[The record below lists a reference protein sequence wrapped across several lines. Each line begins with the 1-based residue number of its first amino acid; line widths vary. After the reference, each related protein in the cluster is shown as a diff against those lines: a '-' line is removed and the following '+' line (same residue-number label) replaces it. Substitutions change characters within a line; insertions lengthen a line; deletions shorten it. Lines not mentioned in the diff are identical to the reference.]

1 VPQRSTVVRWRG
13 ALEGLLPPDHLARF
27 VWRVVSTLDFS
38 DLEVG
43 YRSVQG
49 GPGRSPYH
57 PRLLAALWIYGMT
70 QGIETAAAIAQ
81 ACRVRDDFRW
91 LTGGLCPS
99 DQTLL
104 NLVAGAPAGLSSI
117 WVHLLEAMH
126 CAGHLDLSALVED
139 GTKLRANASP
149 RSFHTAAELTDIVQ
163 DRARQLATKLE
174 RLGEQAQQPPHR
186 AKLRAL
192 AGRLERAT
200 RAATEL
206 QHRADRRRPDPAGP
220 RGGEAVAPADSGASG
235 PPGPA
240 RPKFGRADFRHD
252 AERDVL
258 ICPAG
263 KPLRL
268 LGIYCEPPRSRYRL
282 YGAQDCRDCG
292 LKAQCTGGPRR
303 RVKIPIDKPTQPAD
317 PLSSPASPN
326 PAGGAHAVASDPP
339 ATETSPPPSGPR
351 ASITEPEAVM
361 MLATSEK
368 RWAPSYNADL
378 TVTRHGI
385 IVSQFLTK
393 DTTDYAHFA
402 RALPAVLSTLGRPE
416 AWVGDGHY
424 GTQENVQLAHRAGVV
439 LYAPLA
445 GPGPDAAPAPSPGS
459 ADSGTPDGAAAQGNA
474 PPRKFCS
481 RDFRLDPDR
490 NVLICPAGQEL
501 RLLGVY
507 AEPQRAAYRIY
518 GRANCEPCS
527 LKARCTEAR
536 GRRVKL
542 PVAPAARRPSP
553 NTPTEG
559 EANAAPSSGPTASPG
574 EVTQLVDALAARMRE
589 LGDRLMRFRHTTI
602 EPVNAQLKQHGLG
615 RFHVHG
621 VARCSTVLTLACVA
635 HNLMKWKAREATRA
649 LKAVA

>member
-1 VPQRSTVVRWRG
+1 
-13 ALEGLLPPDHLARF
+13 LEGLLPPDHLARF

-38 DLEVG
+38 ALEAG

-70 QGIETAAAIAQ
+70 QGMETAAAIAQ
-81 ACRVRDDFRW
+81 ACGVRDDFRW
-91 LTGGLCPS
+91 LAGGLCPS

-117 WVHLLEAMH
+117 WGQVLEAMH
-126 CAGHLDLSALVED
+126 RAGHIDLSALVED

-149 RSFHTAAELTDIVQ
+149 RSFHPAAEITAIVQ
-163 DRARQLATKLE
+163 DLARQLAAKLE
-174 RLGEQAQQPPHR
+174 MLGEQAQQPPHR
-186 AKLRAL
+186 ATVRAL
-192 AGRLERAT
+192 AGRLGRAKQ
-200 RAATEL
+200 AAAEL
-206 QHRADRRRPDPAGP
+206 QQRADRRRPDPADPSGGKAVEQADP
-220 RGGEAVAPADSGASG
+220 MRGHAPA
-235 PPGPA
+235 PT

-263 KPLRL
+263 EPLRL
-268 LGIYCEPPRSRYRL
+268 LGIYCEPPRRRYWL
-282 YGAQDCRDCG
+282 YGAQDCRGCG
-292 LKAQCTGGPRR
+292 LKAQCTEGPRR
-303 RVKIPIDKPTQPAD
+303 RVKIPIDRPTQPAG
-317 PLSSPASPN
+317 PVSSPAPPN
-326 PAGGAHAVASDPP
+326 PAGAAHAVAPDPP
-339 ATETSPPPSGPR
+339 AAPTSPPPSGPR
-351 ASITEPEAVM
+351 ASLTEPEAVM

-368 RWAPSYNADL
+368 HWAPSYNADL
-378 TVTRHGI
+378 TVTRHGF

-393 DTTDYAHFA
+393 DPTDYHHFR

-445 GPGPDAAPAPSPGS
+445 GSGHDEAPAPSTGS
-459 ADSGTPDGAAAQGNA
+459 ANSGAPDGAAAQGSP

-481 RDFRLDPDR
+481 RDFRLDPER
-490 NVLICPAGQEL
+490 NVLICPAGEEL

-507 AEPQRAAYRIY
+507 AEPYRAAYRIY
-518 GRANCEPCS
+518 GRAHCEPCA
-527 LKARCTEAR
+527 LKAQCTEGR

-553 NTPTEG
+553 TPPTEG
-559 EANAAPSSGPTASPG
+559 ETNGAPSSGPTRSPG

-589 LGDRLMRFRHTTI
+589 LGDRIMRFRHTTI

-621 VARCSTVLTLACVA
+621 VARCAVVLTLACIA
-635 HNLMKWKAREATRA
+635 HNLMKWKAREAARA
-649 LKAVA
+649 LRALA